1 MKKIAGKTNQQKWS
15 KLEKERMKPLIYAFF
30 GVIVVS
36 IAGVLVVRAYLTA
49 QSDTL
54 VNPFSGMTYT
64 NINIDDT
71 LSADVTWTIP
81 EGGSADFTVTKH
93 AKVDVPASNEL
104 KPVYVRLMITTAV
117 YESVD
122 KNGVLA
128 DDISA
133 TLNPA
138 VYASWT
144 LNTTDWTK
152 KTVNG
157 VDYYYYNKIVLPTD
171 DLNGITSDIFGTGNN
186 NVTVVNGKNIP
197 AGAEVRINVI
207 ADTVQAV
214 SVDTVNWAKNSSDKF
229 SATEVAQA
237 WGLTPTGPSGGALPG
252 VQSTGNGLKIEWPA
266 T

>member
-1 MKKIAGKTNQQKWS
+1 
-15 KLEKERMKPLIYAFF
+15 MKPLFFALF

-36 IAGVLVVRAYLTA
+36 IAGVLVVRAFLSA
-49 QSDTL
+49 ESDTL

-133 TLNPA
+133 TLNPP

-171 DLNGITSDIFGTGNN
+171 DANGITSDIFGNG
-186 NVTVVNGKNIP
+186 NVTVKNGKNIP

-214 SVDTVNWAKNSSDKF
+214 SVDTVHWDKNSSDRF
-229 SATEVAQA
+229 SATEVTQA
-237 WGLTPTGPSGGALPG
+237 WGLTPTGPSGGDLPG
-252 VQSTGNGLKIEWPA
+252 VQSTGDGLKIEWP
-266 T
+266 TT